1 MATFS
6 RRNFLKALAATG
18 AGAFLASCSP
28 KTTPAPASETPQE
41 EAPAGEAE
49 APAAEGEL
57 KVDILQGPPVEV
69 VNELIAKGFNK
80 KYPKMKVKFEYISG
94 DRAEG
99 AYTKA
104 AAGTLADVIFSADLW
119 VTAFA
124 KGNVTLDLKPLA
136 EADKEWDINDV
147 YPSMLGLGTFDGQIH
162 MLPSSLDVVTMYYNI
177 DIFEQAKADLP
188 TADWTW
194 DDLVANCKKIT
205 EMEKDEQGNPKYW
218 GLSHVSNGVWNWW
231 AAYYPWIV
239 GYGGEILKDGK
250 STWSSP
256 EVVAGIT
263 AYTDLWTKHNIAQPL
278 GMDLGG
284 DSFRMGRAA
293 IFTHIPGSRTAVRN
307 DVGDK
312 FKWDCQVLPKMP
324 DGKHR
329 TGMGAW
335 GLSVYAGTKY
345 KQEAYDYV
353 KTMCTPEIQ
362 LEMAKDE
369 LGTPLVKSVGETDT
383 WMEGLPTPP
392 TNYAAFVKGAED
404 AVLPVTSYPADCG
417 SFYAGELNQSINTA
431 LEEILRGVKTVEA
444 AMADIDSL
452 TNTCLSANA

>member
-1 MATFS
+1 MSTFS
-6 RRNFLKALAATG
+6 RRQFLKTSAIAGSGAVLAA
-18 AGAFLASCSP
+18 C
-28 KTTPAPASETPQE
+28 APATKPA
-41 EAPAGEAE
+41 EAPAGESDTTAPSEGE
-49 APAAEGEL
+49 APSAAKGEL
-57 KVDILQGPPVEV
+57 RVDILQGPPVEV
-69 VNELIAKGFNK
+69 VTKLIADQFVADHPG
-80 KYPKMKVKFEYISG
+80 MTVKFEYISG

-136 EADKEWDINDV
+136 EADKDWDINDV
-147 YPSMLGLGTFDGQIH
+147 YPAMLGLGTFDDQIH

-177 DIFEQAKADLP
+177 DLFEKASAELP
-188 TADWTW
+188 NENWTW
-194 DDLVANCKKIT
+194 DDLVTNCKKIT
-205 EMEKDEQGNPKYW
+205 ELEKDQNGNPMYW
-218 GLSHVSNGVWNWW
+218 GLSHTSNGVWNWW

-239 GYGGEILKDGK
+239 GYSGDILKDDK

-256 EVVAGIT
+256 EVVAGLT
-263 AYTDLWTKHNIAQPL
+263 AYTDLWLKHNIAQPL

-293 IFTHIPGSRTAVRN
+293 IYTHIPGSRTGVRT

-312 FKWDCQVLPKMP
+312 FNWDCQVLPKMP

-335 GLSVYAGTKY
+335 GLSVYAGSKF
-345 KQEAYDYV
+345 KQQAFDYV
-353 KTMCTPEIQ
+353 KTMCTANIQ
-362 LEMAKDE
+362 LKMAKDE
-369 LGTPLVKSVGETDT
+369 LGTPLVKSVGDTST

-392 TNYAAFVKGAED
+392 TNYAAFVKGADD
-404 AVLPVTSYPADCG
+404 AVLPVTSFPADCG

-431 LEEILRGVKTVEA
+431 LEEILRGVKSVTD
-444 AMADIDSL
+444 AMADIDAT
-452 TNTCLSANA
+452 TNACLGG